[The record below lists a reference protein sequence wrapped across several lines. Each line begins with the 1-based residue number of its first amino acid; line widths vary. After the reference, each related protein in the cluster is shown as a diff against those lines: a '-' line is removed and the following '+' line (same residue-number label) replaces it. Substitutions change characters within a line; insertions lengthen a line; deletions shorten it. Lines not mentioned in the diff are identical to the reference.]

1 MDLSNIPIA
10 ARFNVS
16 INTFQLPSFSTG
28 VEFRVVHILKFI
40 QDFWSLRSY
49 LGNTRRSFF
58 NFLFRNP
65 KELHRKRFGHVKCV
79 CQSTREHLTLE
90 DKLKHHLH
98 NLYSPLHICYP
109 FICTLLATLYRRQG
123 FLAITCASPRP
134 KTLWSACLVDDHEIF
149 NLQARIEHCSS
160 LSLFHRRNTSIQIP
174 RRLLQAFKHRSLHSH
189 NPSFDYQASAFQGQS
204 TRQFG
209 SLRHTT
215 KSRLS
220 SPITGP
226 RWIF

>member
-16 INTFQLPSFSTG
+16 INTFQLPSFSTA
-28 VEFRVVHILKFI
+28 VEVRVHVLKYI
-40 QDFWSLRSY
+40 QDFWSWRSY
-49 LGNTRRSFF
+49 LGNTRRTFF
-58 NFLFRNP
+58 NFFFRNP
-65 KELHRKRFGHVKCV
+65 KELHRKRFGHVECV

-98 NLYSPLHICYP
+98 NLYSPLHVCYP

-160 LSLFHRRNTSIQIP
+160 FPLLHRRNTSIQIP

-226 RWIF
+226 R